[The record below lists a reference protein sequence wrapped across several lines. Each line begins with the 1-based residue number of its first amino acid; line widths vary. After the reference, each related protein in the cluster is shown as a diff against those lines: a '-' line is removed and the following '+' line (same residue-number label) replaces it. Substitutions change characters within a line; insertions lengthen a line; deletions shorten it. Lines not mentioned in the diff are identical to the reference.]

1 MQNVLVFNTYCM
13 YISRILSINLMHII
27 EAVERL
33 DIWLDLTNLYILMG
47 LLTLKKG

>member
-1 MQNVLVFNTYCM
+1 MQNAVVFNTYCM
-13 YISRILSINLMHII
+13 YISCILSINLMYII

-33 DIWLDLTNLYILMG
+33 DIWLDSTNLYILMG